1 MIKPH
6 EDAPLHP
13 ARNRF
18 HPHPQAKFDEAQA
31 SIRASRDDI
40 KAGGQRTE
48 LMLDRMSALERA
60 LSAIANI
67 IAIVALAPAPLGML
81 YCAMASLQGR
91 GPGAAFAL
99 SALGLILVAAAV
111 AIVWVARSLCQFG
124 GPRLAGPAAAAT
136 ATAATAAAAT
146 AAATGGRE

>member
-18 HPHPQAKFDEAQA
+18 HPHPQTMFDEAQA

-48 LMLDRMSALERA
+48 LMLDRVSTLERA
-60 LSAIANI
+60 LGAFANI
-67 IAIVALAPAPLGML
+67 IAIVALALPLLGML

-99 SALGLILVAAAV
+99 SALGLVLVAAAV
-111 AIVWVARSLCQFG
+111 AIVRVARSLCQFG
-124 GPRLAGPAAAAT
+124 GPRLAGPAAAT
-136 ATAATAAAAT
+136 TAAAT